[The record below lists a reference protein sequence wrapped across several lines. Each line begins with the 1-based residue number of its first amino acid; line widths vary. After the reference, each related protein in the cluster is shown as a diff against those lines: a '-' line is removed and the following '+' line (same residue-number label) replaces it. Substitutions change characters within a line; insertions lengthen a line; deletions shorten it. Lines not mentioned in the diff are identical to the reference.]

1 MKTNTRGGVVRTGL
15 ATLAVVSTFALAAC
29 GGDDSSTPTSADDT
43 SSSMPTEESS
53 MTDEPSDDTGDDMSD
68 DMSDDMGSAAAQVF
82 GPACDQV
89 PADGDGSFDGMATA
103 PVASAASANP
113 LLSTLVTAVTKAG
126 LVDTLN
132 SADGITVFAPVNDAF
147 AAIPPKDLTA
157 VLKDKPTLTKILT
170 HHVIA
175 GQLSPDQLA
184 GEHQTL
190 AGDML
195 TVGGSGE
202 DFQVGAEN
210 AAVLCGNVPTAN
222 ATVYIVD
229 TVLMPKM

>member
-1 MKTNTRGGVVRTGL
+1 MNTNRTRVVKTGMAGL
-15 ATLAVVSTFALAAC
+15 ALTMSLGLAAC
-29 GGDDSSTPTSADDT
+29 GSDDSSTAADTVTDETTSAAPAEET
-43 SSSMPTEESS
+43 SPAEESS
-53 MTDEPSDDTGDDMSD
+53 AATG
-68 DMSDDMGSAAAQVF
+68 AADQVF
-82 GPACDQV
+82 GPACGQV

-132 SADGITVFAPVNDAF
+132 SAEGITVFAPVNDAF
-147 AAIPPKDLTA
+147 AAIPPKTLKG
-157 VLKDKPTLTKILT
+157 VLKDKATLTKILT

-184 GEHQTL
+184 GDHETL

-195 TVGGSGE
+195 TVTGSGE
-202 DFQVGAEN
+202 DFMIGAEK
-210 AAVLCGNVPTAN
+210 ATVLCGNVPTAN
-222 ATVYIVD
+222 ATVYIID
-229 TVLMPKM
+229 SVLMPKM

>member
-1 MKTNTRGGVVRTGL
+1 MNTNRTRVVKTGMAVL
-15 ATLAVVSTFALAAC
+15 ALTMSLGLAAC
-29 GGDDSSTPTSADDT
+29 GSDDSSTADTSTDTATTSAPAED
-43 SSSMPTEESS
+43 SSPAEESS
-53 MTDEPSDDTGDDMSD
+53 AATG
-68 DMSDDMGSAAAQVF
+68 AADQVF

-132 SADGITVFAPVNDAF
+132 AAEGITVFAPVNDAF
-147 AAIPPKDLTA
+147 AAIPPKTLKA

-184 GEHQTL
+184 GGHETL

-195 TVGGSGE
+195 TVTGSGE
-202 DFQVGAEN
+202 DFQIGAET
-210 AAVLCGNVPTAN
+210 AIVLCGNVPTAN

-229 TVLMPKM
+229 SVLMPKM